1 MSYFNTNSANAP
13 GPNDPTYNGAPFADE
28 AALLSGA
35 GVAASAS
42 RGLVGGITAF
52 ARQAGD
58 EALALARAGAQ
69 QVSRVY
75 QAASN
80 TALNRSQRVAAHVMT
95 NPIYI
100 RAAQNANRIFTLE
113 AANSFRVGITSGQGP
128 IPTGGLGVRDLLPPN
143 PYVPDFWQGSGAMIN
158 RGMNVIQNTN
168 FSSPPKSSLSGGFK

>member
-80 TALNRSQRVAAHVMT
+80 TALNRSQSAYAHIT
-95 NPIYI
+95 TRPIYTGI
-100 RAAQNANRIFTLE
+100 ANR
-113 AANSFRVGITSGQGP
+113 ANSALIGEALIRDLPQSVLTGEPPLPG
-128 IPTGGLGVRDLLPPN
+128 PTGLRDFLPQN
-143 PYVPDFWQGSGAMIN
+143 PYSVPAKALGSGLHHTAN
-158 RGMNVIQNTN
+158 R
-168 FSSPPKSSLSGGFK
+168 LSGYFNNRPRSSAFGPPIK